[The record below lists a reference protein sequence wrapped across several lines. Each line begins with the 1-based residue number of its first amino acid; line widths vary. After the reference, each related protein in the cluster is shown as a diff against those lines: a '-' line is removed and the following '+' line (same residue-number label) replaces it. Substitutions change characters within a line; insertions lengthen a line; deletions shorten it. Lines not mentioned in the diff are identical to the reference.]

1 MLDRSF
7 SFFRQFNKE
16 LWILAIGWFV
26 GALGFAA
33 SIPFISIYFHSELGM
48 STTEI
53 GIFFGV
59 IAIVRSVFQAIGGE
73 MSDRVG
79 RRWLLIQSQWMRAI
93 SFLFIGF
100 SVAYHW
106 GFWPITIFLVINSIF
121 GAVFMPAVNAMVSDI
136 LPKDKRLY
144 GYAISRS
151 AGNLGWAFG
160 PALGGA
166 LAATSYA
173 TLFYLSALITLV
185 SGFVFFL
192 FLKVPK
198 ITAKL
203 DRFRFSDLIAIKN
216 DRNLAIHSLLVL
228 CLYLVVAQLI
238 APFSIYTVEMV
249 GIAESK
255 LGLLYGING
264 FMVAALQ
271 IPMTR
276 LLSKTRFTTQL
287 SLGSLLYFLSY
298 GALGILVGFDFFVFI
313 MIMVTVG
320 EVVMSPAAL
329 TLTSALAPEG
339 RTGRYMGVFGFFVT
353 AGWSLGPLYGGFFLD
368 QFQHNF
374 ALAWVLIASLALVS
388 AVGYFLFGKVLP
400 RQYNYKDVATL

>member
-1 MLDRSF
+1 
-7 SFFRQFNKE
+7 
-16 LWILAIGWFV
+16 
-26 GALGFAA
+26 
-33 SIPFISIYFHSELGM
+33 
-48 STTEI
+48 
-53 GIFFGV
+53 
-59 IAIVRSVFQAIGGE
+59 
-73 MSDRVG
+73 
-79 RRWLLIQSQWMRAI
+79 
-93 SFLFIGF
+93 
-100 SVAYHW
+100 
-106 GFWPITIFLVINSIF
+106 
-121 GAVFMPAVNAMVSDI
+121 MPAVNAMVSDI

-185 SGFVFFL
+185 SGFVFFV

-203 DRFRFSDLIAIKN
+203 DRFRFSDLIAVKN

-271 IPMTR
+271 IPITR

-287 SLGSLLYFLSY
+287 SLGALLYFLSY

-388 AVGYFLFGKVLP
+388 AVGFFLFGKVLP

>member
-1 MLDRSF
+1 MFDRSF
-7 SFFRQFNKE
+7 SFFRQFDKE

-53 GIFFGV
+53 GIFFGA

-144 GYAISRS
+144 GYAVSRS

-173 TLFYLSALITLV
+173 TLFYLSALITLA
-185 SGFVFFL
+185 SGFVFFF

-203 DRFRFSDLIAIKN
+203 DRFRFSDLVAIKN

-271 IPMTR
+271 IPITR

-298 GALGILVGFDFFVFI
+298 GALGIFVGFDFFVFI

-368 QFQHNF
+368 RFQHNF

-388 AVGYFLFGKVLP
+388 AVGYFWFGKILP
-400 RQYNYKDVATL
+400 REYNYKDVATL